1 MIRLRHKMLISG
13 LRVADQLF
21 LIITAI
27 AVFYFRPDVK
37 VAQQFA
43 GSHDPQLD
51 MANLVGFALLGIG
64 WIAIFDYCLRYR
76 GDRFVAM
83 RIQIHDGLKATTL
96 STFWFLAISALFSF
110 ETLSTLNLFIFWWAV
125 SLLVITSRILLRMT
139 LMVGRR
145 SGYNYRYLLIVGT
158 NPRAQGTVAR
168 IEASP
173 ELGYKI
179 VGFVTEE
186 SDDGIPNPE
195 TGGYP
200 IIGTLPNL
208 RNILESKQV
217 DEIMVCLPVEA
228 RVSDITRIVRDAKE
242 LGLVVRILPDFG
254 EGFPMD
260 KLHLEEFGNE
270 FVITLFREQMLLQLL
285 LKRIADILISI
296 VVIIATLPITVAV
309 AIVIKLTSKGPIFF
323 GQQRFGMNKRPFTLY
338 KFRSMV
344 ADAEELKA
352 ALAQQNE
359 MDGPAFKIK
368 DDPRITRIGKFIR
381 KMSIDELPQLINVLR
396 GEMSLVGPRPP
407 LPDEV
412 EKYDWLFRKRLSIKP
427 GLTCIWQ
434 VSGRNNVSFE
444 EWMEMDR
451 QYVENWSLG
460 LDAKI
465 LLKTIP
471 TVLLAKGAS

>member
-1 MIRLRHKMLISG
+1 
-13 LRVADQLF
+13 V
-21 LIITAI
+21 
-27 AVFYFRPDVK
+27 
-37 VAQQFA
+37 
-43 GSHDPQLD
+43 
-51 MANLVGFALLGIG
+51 
-64 WIAIFDYCLRYR
+64 
-76 GDRFVAM
+76 
-83 RIQIHDGLKATTL
+83 
-96 STFWFLAISALFSF
+96 
-110 ETLSTLNLFIFWWAV
+110 
-125 SLLVITSRILLRMT
+125 
-139 LMVGRR
+139 
-145 SGYNYRYLLIVGT
+145 
-158 NPRAQGTVAR
+158 
-168 IEASP
+168 
-173 ELGYKI
+173 
-179 VGFVTEE
+179 
-186 SDDGIPNPE
+186 
-195 TGGYP
+195 
-200 IIGTLPNL
+200 
-208 RNILESKQV
+208 LENTQV

-285 LKRIADILISI
+285 LKRIADIIISI
-296 VVIIATLPITVAV
+296 VVIICTLPLTLAV
-309 AIVIKLTSKGPIFF
+309 GIIIKLTSKGPVFF
-323 GQQRFGMNKRPFTLY
+323 GQKRFGMNKRPFTLY

-352 ALAQQNE
+352 ALAAKNE

-368 DDPRITRIGKFIR
+368 DDPRITKIGRFIR

-412 EKYDWLFRKRLSIKP
+412 EQYEWLFRKRLSIKP

-434 VSGRNNVSFE
+434 VSGRNDVSFE

-451 QYVENWSLG
+451 QYVENWSLS